1 MLGIPNAIIKVPV
14 TSPTPIGFNQYTGE
28 PIFSP
33 ITYDTVNAALEE
45 KTPPR
50 EQNLPG
56 VDSAIAFLVG
66 RIQSTPP
73 SGLIARNFY
82 DISITLQNQ
91 TLDARFFLITT
102 PKSRLGLDSIF
113 GTAIYGWL
121 VT

>member
-1 MLGIPNAIIKVPV
+1 MLGIPNAIIKIPV
-14 TSPTPIGFNQYTGE
+14 SSSTPIGFNQYTGE